1 MTCDQDQRDIVQGC
15 VDVRMLLHSAI
26 GVGAVV
32 MEMEIDASVWL
43 AMEAVLPP

>member
-15 VDVRMLLHSAI
+15 VDVRMLLMDGVESKLPHPSSLHSAI

-32 MEMEIDASVWL
+32 MEIGD
-43 AMEAVLPP
+43 